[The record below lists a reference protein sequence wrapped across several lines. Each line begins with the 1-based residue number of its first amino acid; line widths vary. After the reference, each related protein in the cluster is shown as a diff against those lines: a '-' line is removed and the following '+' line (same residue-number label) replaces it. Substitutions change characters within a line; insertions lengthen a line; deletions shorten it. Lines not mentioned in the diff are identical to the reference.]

1 MKLDRQTKEQNE
13 SLYLKEIKLR
23 ESKIEELNQQ
33 VRLENNNRKNI
44 FIVIFSLRNKTKLF
58 SHLNK
63 KFKVFV
69 KRSDTILL
77 LYTNQYRA

>member
-33 VRLENNNRKNI
+33 VRFENNNGKNI
-44 FIVIFSLRNKTKLF
+44 FIVIFSLQNKTKLF
-58 SHLNK
+58 NHLNK

-77 LYTNQYRA
+77 LYTNQYRG